1 MMDKH
6 TLAKTGHDHSVLV
19 VDLDHTLIATDT
31 LLESVLL
38 YLKSYPHR
46 FFLLLGW
53 LLRGKSYFKDQL
65 AQRVCPEPATLPYRR
80 EVLEYIGKA
89 RDSGTPV
96 ILATASHHRIADGVA
111 AHLGLFSA
119 VLASDAET
127 NLSGRRKLNAVLAR
141 TGKRPFAYV
150 GDAAVDIPLWEAAD
164 TAVLIEPTSRILRRL
179 KGHPRLNILLSKHR
193 PGRLRTWIKALRI
206 HQWAKNLLV
215 FLPAIMAHRVAEP
228 AIVLHLLLAFLSLS
242 LMASS
247 VYLLND
253 LLDLEDDRQ
262 HLKKKYRPLAA
273 GTFSIR
279 TALCLMPIF
288 LISSY
293 TIALL
298 LLPLPFS
305 FSLII
310 YLLLTS
316 LYSFILKQ
324 KIIIDI
330 ILLATLYTF
339 RVIVGALAVNIL
351 VSSWLLAFSMFFFLS
366 LALMK
371 RYSELLMMHE
381 SLEQIPGRGYMRSDC
396 ETTMASGIASGQ
408 LSLLVFALFMNSRH
422 MQELYGKPELL
433 WLVLPVLFYWIT
445 RMWMIAHRGEMIEDP
460 IVFTIKD
467 PTSYVALGII
477 ILLLLAAS
485 QQVGTL
491 FPVRFLEP

>member
-1 MMDKH
+1 
-6 TLAKTGHDHSVLV
+6 
-19 VDLDHTLIATDT
+19 
-31 LLESVLL
+31 
-38 YLKSYPHR
+38 
-46 FFLLLGW
+46 
-53 LLRGKSYFKDQL
+53 
-65 AQRVCPEPATLPYRR
+65 
-80 EVLEYIGKA
+80 
-89 RDSGTPV
+89 
-96 ILATASHHRIADGVA
+96 
-111 AHLGLFSA
+111 
-119 VLASDAET
+119 
-127 NLSGRRKLNAVLAR
+127 
-141 TGKRPFAYV
+141 
-150 GDAAVDIPLWEAAD
+150 
-164 TAVLIEPTSRILRRL
+164 
-179 KGHPRLNILLSKHR
+179 
-193 PGRLRTWIKALRI
+193 
-206 HQWAKNLLV
+206 
-215 FLPAIMAHRVAEP
+215 MAHRVAEP